1 MLSVARAFAS
11 FVLLAFSFDSLLS
24 GCGFLGSN
32 KRSSALFDHA
42 LVRHVGPVRDLA
54 LARGALP
61 VPLLFAWL
69 LFQLASVGAPL
80 LSALEAIWEQEM
92 QSHLESLA
100 RQALAAYILQNF

>member
-1 MLSVARAFAS
+1 MFPVARAFAS

-24 GCGFLGSN
+24 GSGFLGSN

-42 LVRHVGPVRDLA
+42 LVGPVRDLA

-92 QSHLESLA
+92 QSHQESLA

>member
-11 FVLLAFSFDSLLS
+11 FVLLAFSFDSLVS
-24 GCGFLGSN
+24 GSGFLGSN
-32 KRSSALFDHA
+32 KRSSVLVDYA
-42 LVRHVGPVRDLA
+42 LVRRDLA
-54 LARGALP
+54 LARGALS
-61 VPLLFAWL
+61 VPLLFVWL
-69 LFQLASVGAPL
+69 LFQLASVGAAL